1 MNIGNLAD
9 APAPRRH
16 PRKLAASG
24 VLAMMAVSALGV
36 AHAASA
42 RAQGGTGTPCR
53 ITGVSVT
60 KLPGETLYVYE
71 ADCPGQPLGWF
82 GGNATARY
90 EVIGNWSPQ
99 ARTAHEDLYSFDRRS
114 AVISVWTCTADPWIT
129 PAIYPGEGGWP
140 SGHTCQQRSQR
151 GGDDW
156 TTDTNPPAS
165 FGSDM
170 CFNDP
175 WGASLEGCWSNDDVS
190 VTGPSA
196 AILRAW
202 NNAKAQRLRA
212 GGPHPSG

>member
-1 MNIGNLAD
+1 VHLGNLAV
-9 APAPRRH
+9 
-16 PRKLAASG
+16 G
-24 VLAMMAVSALGV
+24 VLAATAVSALGAV
-36 AHAASA
+36 HAASA
-42 RAQGGTGTPCR
+42 RAQGGTGTPCS

-60 KLPGETLYVYE
+60 KLPSETLYVYQ

-82 GGNATARY
+82 GGNATATY
-90 EVIGNWSPQ
+90 EEIGNWNPQ

-129 PAIYPGEGGWP
+129 PAIYPNEGGWP
-140 SGHTCQQRSQR
+140 SGHTCQMQSQR

-156 TTDTNPPAS
+156 TTDTNPPVS

-175 WGASLEGCWSNDDVS
+175 WGVSLEGCWSNDDVS

-196 AILRAW
+196 AILRAG
-202 NNAKAQRLRA
+202 NNARARRL
-212 GGPHPSG
+212 PSPRRQPIPVSPLPS